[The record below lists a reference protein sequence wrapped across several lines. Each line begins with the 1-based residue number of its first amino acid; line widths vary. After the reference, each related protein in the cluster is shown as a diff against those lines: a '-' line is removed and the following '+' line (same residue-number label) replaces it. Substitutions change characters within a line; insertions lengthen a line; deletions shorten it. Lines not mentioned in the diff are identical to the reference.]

1 MTSSRPP
8 RRQPR
13 ATSPRKP
20 ARRRASAKQPTQ
32 ALAGLTDALDCFG
45 EAFILW
51 DADDRLVLCNRQ
63 FREFFAA
70 SAEVMMPGATFEQVP
85 RGAVARGQ
93 YAETIADPEA
103 WIQARLQR
111 RREAAGRF
119 EIQLADG
126 RWLQVSN
133 RRTSD
138 GGIVGILSDITERVK
153 SEAHL
158 RESESRLRSLMANM
172 PGGIY
177 RCRSD
182 WTEVVMSNGIE
193 PITGY
198 PPSSFVENREVSL
211 GLLIH
216 PEDQKRCH
224 AAVDRCIRNRSP
236 YAIEYRIIH
245 RSGRIHWVL
254 DQGVPVFDDDGK
266 LQWIDGVMFDI
277 TERKQM
283 ESEVQQLQKR
293 MKDAIE
299 SIGEAFVLWDADEK
313 LVICN
318 DKYRELFDKDRALLL
333 PGRSLEEVIRMNVAA
348 GRHPESAGD
357 PEAWIQDRLRRYRAA
372 VGDSEMKI
380 PGERW
385 LRVIDRRTS
394 EGGIV
399 GIRTDITERKNAEL
413 ELRAANDSLK
423 AAMEKLASSER
434 MATIGQV
441 AATVSHE
448 LRNPLGAIRNSMA
461 LIHQLTTGRQLGVER
476 ALERVDRN
484 IERCT
489 AIISAMLEFTHEKEI
504 VRAPT
509 PIAAWLA
516 ELLAS
521 HPLPEGIAIERD
533 LQAADEVAIDRER
546 FQQAILGVID
556 NAVQALQDP
565 AWAPPENYPRRV
577 TVRAESAGPHVRL
590 SIIDNGPGIPPDV
603 LPRIFEPLF
612 TTKGFGVGLG
622 LPTVRQI
629 VEKHGG
635 TIDVAS
641 DGAGGTTVT
650 MWLPRHGDAQT
661 PPIETASRE
670 AAA

>member
-1 MTSSRPP
+1 MTPSRRPK
-8 RRQPR
+8 RG
-13 ATSPRKP
+13 P
-20 ARRRASAKQPTQ
+20 ASKLTQ
-32 ALAGLTDALDCFG
+32 SRLTDAFDCFG
-45 EAFILW
+45 EGFVLW
-51 DADDRLVLCNRQ
+51 DADDNLVLCNRKY
-63 FREFFAA
+63 REFFAV
-70 SAEVMMPGATFEQVP
+70 SADLMVRGSSFEEIL

-93 YAETIADPEA
+93 YPGTKDDPEG
-103 WIQARLQR
+103 WIKAVLER
-111 RREAAGRF
+111 RREAAGSS
-119 EIQLADG
+119 ELQLADG
-126 RWLQVSN
+126 RWLHVTN

-138 GGIVGILSDITERVK
+138 GGIVGILSDLTERIRH
-153 SEAHL
+153 EEIL
-158 RESESRLRSLMANM
+158 RERETRLRSLMANV
-172 PGGIY
+172 PGGVY
-177 RCRSD
+177 RCRAD
-182 WTEVVMSNGIE
+182 WTEVLMSDGIE
-193 PITGY
+193 SITGY
-198 PPSSFVENREVSL
+198 PPAAFCEEREVSL
-211 GLLIH
+211 SDLMH
-216 PEDQKRCH
+216 PEDRETIH
-224 AAVDRCIRNRSP
+224 GETARCIENHAP
-236 YAIEYRIIH
+236 YAVEYRLFD
-245 RSGRIHWVL
+245 RSGKIHWVL
-254 DQGVPVFDDDGK
+254 DQGRPVYDNDGT
-266 LQWIDGVMFDI
+266 LLWIDGVLFDM

-283 ESEVQQLQKR
+283 ESEVRRLQTR
-293 MKDAIE
+293 MTDAIE
-299 SIGEAFVLWDADEK
+299 SIGEAFVLWGADEC
-313 LVICN
+313 LVLCN
-318 DKYRELFDKDRALLL
+318 KKYRELFDPDGKLLE
-333 PGRSLEEVIRMNVAA
+333 PGRSLEEVIRMNVASW
-348 GRHPESAGD
+348 RHPESAAD
-357 PEAWIQDRLRRYRAA
+357 PEGWIQERLRRYRAA
-372 VGDSEMKI
+372 AGDSEMKI

-461 LIHQLTTGRQLGVER
+461 LVHQLTMGKQLGVER

-489 AIISAMLEFTHEKEI
+489 AIIAAMLEFTHEKEI
-504 VRAPT
+504 TRTPT
-509 PIAAWLA
+509 AIAAWLA

-521 HPLPEGIAIERD
+521 HALPEGIEVERD
-533 LQAADEVAIDRER
+533 LRAVDEVAIDRER
-546 FQQAILGVID
+546 FQQAILGVVD

-635 TIDVAS
+635 TIDVTSA
-641 DGAGGTTVT
+641 GAGGTTVT
-650 MWLPRHGDAQT
+650 IWLPRHGDAQPLAT
-661 PPIETASRE
+661 DASNRE

>member
-1 MTSSRPP
+1 MTPSRRPK
-8 RRQPR
+8 RGQ
-13 ATSPRKP
+13 
-20 ARRRASAKQPTQ
+20 ASKLTQ
-32 ALAGLTDALDCFG
+32 SRLTDAFDCFG
-45 EAFILW
+45 EGFVLW
-51 DADDRLVLCNRQ
+51 DAEDNLILCNRKY
-63 FREFFAA
+63 REFFAV
-70 SAEVMMPGATFEQVP
+70 SADLMVRGSSFEEIL

-93 YAETIADPEA
+93 YPAAKDDPEG
-103 WIQARLQR
+103 WIKMVLR
-111 RREAAGRF
+111 RRHEAAGSS
-119 EIQLADG
+119 ELQLAD
-126 RWLQVSN
+126 RWLHVTN

-138 GGIVGILSDITERVK
+138 GGIVGILSDITERIK
-153 SEAHL
+153 QEEIL
-158 RESESRLRSLMANM
+158 RERETRLRSLMANM
-172 PGGIY
+172 PGGVY
-177 RCRSD
+177 RCRAD
-182 WTEVVMSNGIE
+182 WTEVLMSDGIE

-198 PPSSFVENREVSL
+198 PAAAFCENRQVSL
-211 GLLIH
+211 SALMH
-216 PEDQKRCH
+216 PEDRDAIH
-224 AAVDRCIRNRSP
+224 AETGRCIESHSP
-236 YAIEYRIIH
+236 YAVEYRLID
-245 RSGRIHWVL
+245 RSGKVHWVL
-254 DQGVPVFDDDGK
+254 DQGRPIYDNDGT
-266 LQWIDGVMFDI
+266 LLWIDGVLFDI

-283 ESEVQQLQKR
+283 EGEVHRLQTR
-293 MKDAIE
+293 MTDAIE
-299 SIGEAFVLWDADEK
+299 SIGEAFVLWGADER
-313 LVICN
+313 LVLCN
-318 DKYRELFDKDRALLL
+318 RKYRELFDPDGTLLV
-333 PGRSLEEVIRMNVAA
+333 PGRSLEDVIRMNVAS
-348 GRHPESAGD
+348 GRHPESSAD
-357 PEAWIQDRLRRYRAA
+357 PEGWIQERMRRYRAA
-372 VGDSEMKI
+372 AGDSEMRI
-380 PGERW
+380 PGDRW

-413 ELRAANDSLK
+413 ELRAANESLK
-423 AAMEKLASSER
+423 EAMQKLASSER

-461 LIHQLTTGRQLGVER
+461 LVHQLTAGKQLGVER

-504 VRAPT
+504 TRAPT

-516 ELLAS
+516 ELLAG
-521 HPLPEGIAIERD
+521 HPLPEGITLERD
-533 LQAADEVAIDRER
+533 LRAGDEVAIDRER
-546 FQQAILGVID
+546 FQQAILGVVD

-635 TIDVAS
+635 TIDVTSTAT
-641 DGAGGTTVT
+641 GGTTAT
-650 MWLPRHGDAQT
+650 IWLPRHGDAQPLAT
-661 PPIETASRE
+661 DAADRE

>member
-8 RRQPR
+8 RRQPK
-13 ATSPRKP
+13 ATTPRKP
-20 ARRRASAKQPTQ
+20 ARRRASTKQPTQ

-45 EAFILW
+45 EAFVLW
-51 DADDRLVLCNRQ
+51 DADDRLVLCNRRY
-63 FREFFAA
+63 REIFAK
-70 SAEVMMPGATFEQVP
+70 SADAMVPGASFEEVL
-85 RGAVARGQ
+85 RCAVARGQ

-103 WIQARLQR
+103 WIQERLRR
-111 RREAAGRF
+111 RREATGSF

-126 RWLQVSN
+126 HWLQVSN

-153 SEAHL
+153 SEEHL
-158 RESESRLRSLMANM
+158 RESETRLRSLMANM

-177 RCRSD
+177 RCRAD
-182 WTEVVMSNGIE
+182 WTEVVMSSGIE

-211 GLLIH
+211 GSLIH
-216 PEDQKRCH
+216 PEDQKHCH
-224 AAVDRCIRNRSP
+224 ATVDRCIRSRSP

-254 DQGVPVFDDDGK
+254 DQGVPVYGDDGK

-318 DKYRELFDKDRALLL
+318 DKYRELFDKDRSLLI
-333 PGRSLEEVIRMNVAA
+333 PGRSLEEVIRANVAN
-348 GRHPESAGD
+348 GRHPDAEAD
-357 PEAWIQDRLRRYRAA
+357 PEGWIRERLRRYRSAT
-372 VGDSEMKI
+372 GEFEMKA
-380 PGERW
+380 PDGRW
-385 LRVIDRRTS
+385 LQVTDRRTT

-399 GIRTDITERKNAEL
+399 GIRTDITERKRSEL
-413 ELRAANDSLK
+413 ELREANESLK
-423 AAMEKLASSER
+423 AAMDKLASTEKL
-434 MATIGQV
+434 ATIGQV

-461 LIHQLTTGRQLGVER
+461 LVHQVTADKQLGLER

-489 AIISAMLEFTHEKEI
+489 TIITALLDFTQKREVTRTPTAID
-504 VRAPT
+504 
-509 PIAAWLA
+509 AWLGEVLDGLEIPA
-516 ELLAS
+516 E
-521 HPLPEGIAIERD
+521 IAFGRD
-533 LQAADEVAIDRER
+533 LRAVVEVAIDRER
-546 FQQAILGVID
+546 FRPVIVNLVE
-556 NAVQALQDP
+556 NAAQALKDP
-565 AWAPPENYPRRV
+565 AWEPAADHPRRLV
-577 TVRAESAGPHVRL
+577 VRSESAGPHVRL
-590 SIIDNGPGIPPDV
+590 SITDTGPGIPAEV

-612 TTKGFGVGLG
+612 TTKNFGVGLG

-629 VEKHGG
+629 VELHGG
-635 TIDVAS
+635 TIDVES
-641 DGAGGTTVT
+641 LPGSGTTFTV
-650 MWLPRHGDAQT
+650 WLPRLGNAEPSSDAG
-661 PPIETASRE
+661 
-670 AAA
+670 AAAAA

>member
-1 MTSSRPP
+1 MTPSRRPK
-8 RRQPR
+8 RGQ
-13 ATSPRKP
+13 
-20 ARRRASAKQPTQ
+20 ASKLTQ
-32 ALAGLTDALDCFG
+32 SRLTDAFDCFG
-45 EAFILW
+45 EGFVLW
-51 DADDRLVLCNRQ
+51 DADDNLVLCNRKY
-63 FREFFAA
+63 REFFAV
-70 SAEVMMPGATFEQVP
+70 SAELMVRGNSFEEIL

-93 YAETIADPEA
+93 YPAAKDDPEG
-103 WIQARLQR
+103 WIKVVLER
-111 RREAAGRF
+111 RREAAGSS
-119 EIQLADG
+119 ELQLAD
-126 RWLQVSN
+126 RWLHVTN

-138 GGIVGILSDITERVK
+138 GGIVGILSDITERIK
-153 SEAHL
+153 QEEML
-158 RESESRLRSLMANM
+158 RERETRLRSLMANM

-177 RCRSD
+177 RCRAD
-182 WTEVVMSNGIE
+182 WTEVLMSDGIE

-198 PPSSFVENREVSL
+198 PAAAFCEDRKVSL
-211 GLLIH
+211 SSLMH
-216 PEDQKRCH
+216 PEDRDGIH
-224 AAVDRCIRNRSP
+224 AKTARCIEKHSP
-236 YAIEYRIIH
+236 YAVEYRLID
-245 RSGRIHWVL
+245 RSGKIHWVL
-254 DQGVPVFDDDGK
+254 DQGRPIYDNDGT
-266 LQWIDGVMFDI
+266 LLWIDGVLFDI

-283 ESEVQQLQKR
+283 ESEVHRLQTR
-293 MKDAIE
+293 MTDAIE
-299 SIGEAFVLWDADEK
+299 SIGEAFVLWGADER
-313 LVICN
+313 LVLCN
-318 DKYRELFDKDRALLL
+318 KKYRELFDPDGTLLV
-333 PGRSLEEVIRMNVAA
+333 PGRSLEDVIRMNVAS
-348 GRHPESAGD
+348 GRHPESSAD
-357 PEAWIQDRLRRYRAA
+357 PEGWIQDRMRRYRAA
-372 VGDSEMKI
+372 AGDSEMKI
-380 PGERW
+380 PGDRW

-413 ELRAANDSLK
+413 ELRAANESLK
-423 AAMEKLASSER
+423 EAMQKLASSER

-461 LIHQLTTGRQLGVER
+461 LVHQLTAGKQLGVER

-504 VRAPT
+504 TRTPT

-521 HPLPEGIAIERD
+521 HPMPEGIAIERD
-533 LQAADEVAIDRER
+533 LRAADEVAIDRER
-546 FQQAILGVID
+546 FQQAVIGIID

-565 AWAPPENYPRRV
+565 AWVPPENYPRRV

-635 TIDVAS
+635 TIDVTSA
-641 DGAGGTTVT
+641 GEGGTTVT
-650 MWLPRHGDAQT
+650 VWLPRHGDAQPLAT
-661 PPIETASRE
+661 DATDRE

>member
-1 MTSSRPP
+1 MTPSRRPK
-8 RRQPR
+8 RGQ
-13 ATSPRKP
+13 
-20 ARRRASAKQPTQ
+20 ASKLTQ
-32 ALAGLTDALDCFG
+32 SRLTDAFDCFG
-45 EAFILW
+45 EGFVLW
-51 DADDRLVLCNRQ
+51 DADDNLILCNRKY
-63 FREFFAA
+63 REFFAV
-70 SAEVMMPGATFEQVP
+70 SADLMVRGSSFEEIL

-93 YAETIADPEA
+93 YSAAKDDPEG
-103 WIQARLQR
+103 WVNVVLER
-111 RREAAGRF
+111 RREAAGSS
-119 EIQLADG
+119 ELQLADG
-126 RWLQVSN
+126 RWLHVTN

-138 GGIVGILSDITERVK
+138 GGIVGILSDITERIK
-153 SEAHL
+153 HEEIL
-158 RESESRLRSLMANM
+158 RERETRLRSLMANM
-172 PGGIY
+172 PGGVY
-177 RCRSD
+177 RCRAD
-182 WTEVVMSNGIE
+182 WTEVLMSDGIE
-193 PITGY
+193 PLTGW
-198 PPSSFVENREVSL
+198 PAAAFCEDRQVSL
-211 GLLIH
+211 SSLMHPNDRDHIH
-216 PEDQKRCH
+216 AETG
-224 AAVDRCIRNRSP
+224 RCIERHAP
-236 YAIEYRIIH
+236 YAVEYRLID
-245 RSGRIHWVL
+245 RSGKIHWVL
-254 DQGVPVFDDDGK
+254 DQGRPIYDDDGT
-266 LQWIDGVMFDI
+266 LLWIDGVLFDI

-283 ESEVQQLQKR
+283 ESEVHLLQTR
-293 MKDAIE
+293 MTDAIE
-299 SIGEAFVLWDADEK
+299 SIGEAFVLWGADER
-313 LVICN
+313 LVLCN
-318 DKYRELFDKDRALLL
+318 KKYRELFDPDGTLLV
-333 PGRSLEEVIRMNVAA
+333 PGRSLEEVIRMNVAG
-348 GRHPESAGD
+348 GRHPESASD
-357 PEAWIQDRLRRYRAA
+357 PEGWIQERLRRYRAA
-372 VGDSEMKI
+372 AGDSEMRI

-423 AAMEKLASSER
+423 EAMQKLASSER

-461 LIHQLTTGRQLGVER
+461 LVHQLTTGKQLGVER

-489 AIISAMLEFTHEKEI
+489 AIIAAMLEFTHEKEI
-504 VRAPT
+504 TRAPT

-521 HPLPEGIAIERD
+521 HPLPEGIALERD
-533 LQAADEVAIDRER
+533 LRASDEVAIDRER
-546 FQQAILGVID
+546 FQQAVLGIVD

-565 AWAPPENYPRRV
+565 AWAPPDNYPRRM

-635 TIDVAS
+635 TIDVTSA
-641 DGAGGTTVT
+641 GTGGTTVT
-650 MWLPRHGDAQT
+650 VWLPRHGDAQPLAT
-661 PPIETASRE
+661 DVAGRE